1 MELAQYLRPT
11 TFFDFESPEVQ
22 DLVEKVKT
30 TSSDASE
37 TSLAARQIKMATE
50 LYLIVR
56 DGYRYNPYLISFR
69 PKHYVASSLVT
80 RSEGHCLDKSII
92 LIAGLRA
99 LGVPARLRLAKVK
112 NHIGVERLIEKFGTN
127 VMTPHGMVDI
137 FLNEKWVKASPAF
150 NQSLCEKC
158 NVAPLEFDG
167 VQDSVFQ
174 EYDRAGGQFMDY
186 LEDYGSFEDV
196 PVDFIKQNIVEHYP
210 EVLSLYKGQE
220 EFVI

>member
-1 MELAQYLRPT
+1 MELTQYLCPT
-11 TFFDFESPEVQ
+11 VFFDFESQEIQ
-22 DLVEKVKT
+22 NLVEKVRAN
-30 TSSDASE
+30 SSDESDASL
-37 TSLAARQIKMATE
+37 SARQIKMATD
-50 LYLIVR
+50 LYLFVR
-56 DGYRYNPYLISFR
+56 DGYRYNPYQISFR
-69 PKHYVASSLVT
+69 PEHYVASSLVI
-80 RSEGHCLDKSII
+80 RKEGHCLDKSII

-99 LGVPARLRLAKVK
+99 LGIPARLRLAKVK
-112 NHIGVERLIEKFGTN
+112 NHIGVERLVEKFGTN

-137 FLNEKWVKASPAF
+137 FLNKKWVKASPAF

-158 NVAPLEFDG
+158 NVEPLGFDG
-167 VQDSVFQ
+167 VQDSIFQ

-210 EVLSLYKGQE
+210 VILSLYKGQE